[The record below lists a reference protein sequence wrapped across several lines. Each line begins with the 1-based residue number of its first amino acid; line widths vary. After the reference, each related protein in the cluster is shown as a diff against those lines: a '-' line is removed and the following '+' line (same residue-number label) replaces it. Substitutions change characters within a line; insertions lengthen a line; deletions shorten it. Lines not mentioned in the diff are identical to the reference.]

1 MFEVNVI
8 GAGLAGAEATYQLI
22 KRGIKVN
29 LYEMRGSGKSTPA
42 HSTNLFSEL
51 ICSNSLRAKS
61 ISNAIGLLKE
71 EMNRLDSLIMKAAY
85 LNEVEAGGALAVDRV
100 GFSTYITNYLKAS
113 PLVNF
118 INEEVKSIPKGPT
131 IIASG
136 PLTSDALSSDIKNL
150 FSSDYLYFFDAVAP
164 IVKEESINKDIAYL
178 KSRYDKGVASYYN
191 CPLTKE
197 EFDKFYEFLIHAECA
212 EDHDFEM
219 KVFEGCMAIE
229 EMAKRGKETLL
240 FGPMK
245 PVGLRNP
252 KDDSRPYAVVQLR
265 QDDAAKTMYNIVGFQ
280 THLKWGEQK
289 KLMSFIPGLE
299 NAEIVRYGVMHR
311 NTYLHSP
318 GILNKYFQVIKRED
332 LFFAGQMTGVEG
344 YLESASSGM
353 VAGINM
359 ARLLEGKEMIDF
371 TRCTSIGSLQNY
383 ISIENNNFVP
393 MNANFCLFESLD
405 DKIIEEY
412 KEEHNLRKVG
422 KHDRHTLYAVRALNK
437 IDEIINKGI

>member
-1 MFEVNVI
+1 MMEVNVV
-8 GAGLAGAEATYQLI
+8 GAGLAGSEATYQLI

-42 HSTNLFSEL
+42 HKTDMFSEL
-51 ICSNSLRAKS
+51 ICSNSLRAKA
-61 ISNAIGLLKE
+61 ITNAIGLLKE
-71 EMNRLDSLIMKAAY
+71 EMIRIDSLIMKAA
-85 LNEVEAGGALAVDRV
+85 LENEVEADGALAVDRN
-100 GFSTYITNYLKAS
+100 GFSKYITDYLKNH

-118 INEEVKSIPKGPT
+118 VNEEVDKIPNGPT

-136 PLTSDALSSDIKNL
+136 PLTSDKLSEDIKRL
-150 FSSDYLYFFDAVAP
+150 LKGDYLYFFDAVAP
-164 IVKEESINKDIAYL
+164 IVKEDSINKDIAYL
-178 KSRYDKGVASYYN
+178 KSRYDKGEASYYN
-191 CPLTKE
+191 CPLNKE
-197 EFDKFYEFLIHAECA
+197 EFDKFYDFLIHAEVA

-229 EMAKRGKETLL
+229 EMAKRGKDTLL

-245 PVGLRNP
+245 PVGLRDP
-252 KDDSRPYAVVQLR
+252 KTGTRPYAVVQLR

-289 KLMSFIPGLE
+289 KLMSLIPGLE

-318 GILNKYFQVIKRED
+318 GLLNKYYQVIGRSD

-359 ARLLEGKEMIDF
+359 ARMLMGKEMIDF
-371 TRCTSIGSLQNY
+371 TKCTSIGSLQNY
-383 ISIENNNFVP
+383 ISIHNDNFVP

-405 DKIIEEY
+405 DSLINEYIKDNNIKRAKKLDRKTMYANRSLKII
-412 KEEHNLRKVG
+412 
-422 KHDRHTLYAVRALNK
+422 D
-437 IDEIINKGI
+437 DIISKGI